1 MSQPNSRTCDHPGVP
16 PLASDGLEMFSYLP
30 EPLVEGTRAY
40 FETEALLPSQ
50 EEARNN
56 FLFLFRLHQ
65 DETYTELTTLEEL
78 AEHLD
83 SFFFAGLL
91 TGGGGGGSR
100 RILQCLE
107 LEEDIFAAATPPGAN
122 GSYGDVHASMH
133 QGTSKLERLP
143 SGECAVTISINANN
157 QEGMPSPLH
166 SLLETLVHELV
177 HSFLLSFLCNCGSCQ
192 ASRTAVSAST
202 DCRRLFGFEE
212 LLGSITCVIREWD
225 KDLAAFYLLE
235 DSANV

>member
-1 MSQPNSRTCDHPGVP
+1 
-16 PLASDGLEMFSYLP
+16 MFSYLP
-30 EPLVEGTRAY
+30 ESLVDQARAY
-40 FETEALLPSQ
+40 FESAALLPSQ
-50 EEARNN
+50 EEAREN

-83 SFFFAGLL
+83 AFFFAGLL
-91 TGGGGGGSR
+91 TGGGGRMRS
-100 RILQCLE
+100 ILQCIE
-107 LEEDIFAAATPPGAN
+107 LEEDIFAAAPPAGVN
-122 GSYGDVHASMH
+122 GSYGDVHASMP
-133 QGTSKLERLP
+133 QGMSKLERLP
-143 SGECAVTISINANN
+143 SGEWAVTISIDPNN

-177 HSFLLSFLCNCGSCQ
+177 HSFLLSFLCNCGPCQ
-192 ASRTAVSAST
+192 ASRAAVSAST
-202 DCRRLFGFEE
+202 DYRRLFGFEE
-212 LLGSITCVIREWD
+212 LLGSITRIIREWD

>member
-1 MSQPNSRTCDHPGVP
+1 
-16 PLASDGLEMFSYLP
+16 MFSYLS
-30 EPLVEGTRAY
+30 ESLVEQARAY
-40 FETEALLPSQ
+40 FESAALLPSQ
-50 EEARNN
+50 EEARDN

-83 SFFFAGLL
+83 AFFFAGLL
-91 TGGGGGGSR
+91 TGGGGRMRS
-100 RILQCLE
+100 ILQCIE
-107 LEEDIFAAATPPGAN
+107 LEEDIFAAAPPAGVN
-122 GSYGDVHASMH
+122 GSYGDVHASMP

-143 SGECAVTISINANN
+143 SGEWAVTISIDPNN
-157 QEGMPSPLH
+157 QEGMPCPLH

-177 HSFLLSFLCNCGSCQ
+177 HSFLLSFLCNCGSCH
-192 ASRTAVSAST
+192 ASRAAVSAST
-202 DCRRLFGFEE
+202 DYRRLFGFEE
-212 LLGSITCVIREWD
+212 LLGSITRIIREWD